1 MQVGHT
7 TEPPQP
13 SEMVWL
19 QVAGVQTAGTQ
30 HVPLPRQTWLPGHV
44 PQSRVAPHW
53 FDALPQRRPRSV
65 QVTGWQQR
73 FVLHTSPGW
82 QPGHCATPPQP
93 SSICPQPVVH
103 GCGVQQLLLTQTP
116 ISHGPQST

>member
-19 QVAGVQTAGTQ
+19 QVAAVQTAGTQ
-30 HVPLPRQTWLPGHV
+30 QVPLLKHTWLPGQV
-44 PQSRVAPHW
+44 PQSSVPPHW

-65 QVTGWQQR
+65 HVTGWQQR
-73 FVLHTSPGW
+73 FELQTWPGW
-82 QPGHCATPPQP
+82 QSGHAATPPQP
-93 SSICPQPVVH
+93 SSTCPQPVVQ
-103 GCGVQQLLLTQTP
+103 GCGVQQVLLTQTP
-116 ISHGPQST
+116 I